1 MTQLKN
7 VSELCVDE
15 ASTLFIHLKAVF
27 SVVYEQCET
36 TVSWLW
42 TLSCCV
48 HNELGFI
55 VLQAV
60 KESANV
66 LIRL

>member
-42 TLSCCV
+42 TLCRVVSTMSLV
-48 HNELGFI
+48 SLSYK
-55 VLQAV
+55 Q
-60 KESANV
+60 
-66 LIRL
+66 